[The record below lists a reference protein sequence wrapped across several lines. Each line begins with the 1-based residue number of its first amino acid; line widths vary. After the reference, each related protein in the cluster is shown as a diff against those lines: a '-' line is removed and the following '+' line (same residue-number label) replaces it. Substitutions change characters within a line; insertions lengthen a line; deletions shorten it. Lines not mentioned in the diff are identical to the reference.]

1 MIRLLLCTLC
11 VVTASV
17 HAAGAESYQLSLKTA
32 INMAVEKNH
41 QVRAAGFSADASRLG
56 IAIATSRFYPSL
68 TFEES
73 FTVSNSPTQTFMMK
87 LDEGRFTQNDFLIN
101 NLNSPETQHDF
112 RTALTV
118 RLPIYDPSTAASRDI
133 AVIYSDIQDTRLAES
148 KQQTAFKVFSRYL
161 DFQKAASRLHAA
173 EQAVTEAREHLRIA
187 GVRNQNGVGLRSD
200 ELRART
206 QLSSNEQ
213 QRISADNNLTIARME
228 LANLI
233 GLTEGD
239 TLGIT
244 DAKITAV
251 PLMHSPEELRA
262 AALENRTE
270 LKLARK
276 EYEKTDASLRLA
288 TNAYLP
294 ALGGFASYQMNSYT
308 TPFGSDNDSWNAGV
322 ALTWQ
327 LFDGFKRYRERDRA
341 FAEKSAAAELQ
352 EDASR
357 EAALRVR
364 ESILRS
370 EEMSKRLEV
379 AAHTLQDAEETV
391 RLVST
396 RYENSLATMLE
407 LIDAQ
412 TELNRTRADLVDSE
426 AHFALAR
433 GYIYYTAGIFLKE
446 MTK

>member
-1 MIRLLLCTLC
+1 MKRLFYYR
-11 VVTASV
+11 S
-17 HAAGAESYQLSLKTA
+17 EYF
-32 INMAVEKNH
+32 I
-41 QVRAAGFSADASRLG
+41 FS
-56 IAIATSRFYPSL
+56 
-68 TFEES
+68 
-73 FTVSNSPTQTFMMK
+73 
-87 LDEGRFTQNDFLIN
+87 LIN
-101 NLNSPETQHDF
+101 NLNSPEIQHDF

-118 RLPIYDPSTAASRDI
+118 RVPIYDPATSPARDI
-133 AVIYSDIQDTRLAES
+133 AVASSDIQETRFTES

-161 DFQKAASRLHAA
+161 DVQKAESRLRAA

-187 GVRNQNGVGLRSD
+187 VVRNQNGVGLRSD

-206 QLSSNEQ
+206 QLSGSEQ
-213 QRISADNNLTIARME
+213 QCISANNNLTIARME

-233 GLTEGD
+233 GLKEGD

-251 PLMHSPEELRA
+251 PLLHSPEELRA
-262 AALENRTE
+262 SALENRTE
-270 LKLARK
+270 LQLARK
-276 EYEKTDASLRLA
+276 EYEKADAALHLA
-288 TNAYLP
+288 TSAYLP
-294 ALGGFASYQMNSYT
+294 SLGGFASYQMNSRN
-308 TPFGSDNDSWNAGV
+308 TPFGADNDSWNAGV

-341 FAEKSAAAELQ
+341 IAEKSAAAELQ
-352 EDASR
+352 EGARR

-391 RLVST
+391 RLVNT

-426 AHFALAR
+426 AHCALAH
-433 GYIYYTAGIFLKE
+433 GFIYYTAGTFLKE